1 MTGSVIMLL
10 AGPLQSWGGPAAG
23 VYERPTDTM
32 PSLSAII
39 GIIANAFGRARTDP
53 IDDIAAGAQLAV
65 RADRPGLIIEDY
77 HTVGT
82 PGRYALAAESG
93 AQLKNPVVTL
103 RRYLCDA
110 AFLAV
115 YTPPPATDAQK
126 VFEALMN
133 PKRPLYLGRRSC
145 PPSERIPVA
154 VSTDQNPEH
163 ILTNAKVL
171 RDPDPR
177 AAGRPHRDSDFYA
190 LADTAEESVPVLIEM
205 SAPAGHDPL
214 KSSLRK
220 DAPTTF
226 DPRRLYH
233 LDRHIVTKTLPM
245 PVSACVGRGRPAVGA
260 LYESIGA
267 RP

>member
-1 MTGSVIMLL
+1 MTGSVVMLL

-23 VYERPTDTM
+23 VYERPTDTT
-32 PSLSAII
+32 PSLSAVV
-39 GIIANAFGRARTDP
+39 GIIANAFGRARTDL
-53 IDDIAAGAQLAV
+53 IDDIAAGARLAV
-65 RADRPGLIIEDY
+65 RSDRPGVIIEDF

-82 PGRYALAAESG
+82 PGRYALKAESG
-93 AQLKNPVVTL
+93 AQLKNPVVT
-103 RRYLCDA
+103 RRWYLSDA

-145 PPSERIPVA
+145 PPSERIPVS
-154 VSTDQNPEH
+154 VCTDQNPEP

-177 AAGRPHRDSDFYA
+177 AAGRPHRDSDFYT
-190 LADTAEESVPVLIEM
+190 LADPDEESVPVLIEM
-205 SAPAGHDPL
+205 TAPPGHDPL

-233 LDRHIVTKTLPM
+233 LDRHIVTKTI
-245 PVSACVGRGRPAVGA
+245 PVPASACVGRGRSAVEA
-260 LYESIGA
+260 LYESLGA